1 MFDVIYKIFTK
12 AFQVHLQPI
21 LMDVNNQDQ
30 STFLPFK
37 FILNNILL
45 THEIISWA
53 KRSKQSFMFLKL
65 NFSKA
70 YDKMN
75 WNFLFGCMKNLVILV
90 EFINMTKCI
99 FKEANTC
106 KCGSQWESF

>member
-1 MFDVIYKIFTK
+1 
-12 AFQVHLQPI
+12 
-21 LMDVNNQDQ
+21 
-30 STFLPFK
+30 LPFK